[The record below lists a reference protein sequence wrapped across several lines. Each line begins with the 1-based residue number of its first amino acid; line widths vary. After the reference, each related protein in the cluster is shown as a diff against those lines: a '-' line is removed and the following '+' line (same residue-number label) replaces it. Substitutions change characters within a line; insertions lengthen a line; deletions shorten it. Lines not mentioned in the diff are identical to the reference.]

1 VGLKEEAMTRADIDE
16 AVAVLCEGG
25 VVVYPTDTL
34 YGLAAD
40 PRRPD
45 AVARLFAVKGRPK
58 GQAIPLI
65 ACDVAQAA
73 AAGELNAAASRLA
86 RAFWPGPLSIVV
98 PARDLICAEVRA
110 GDGTIAVRVPACDA
124 ARLLARAFGFCI
136 TATSANPSGQPAGT
150 SVATVAAS
158 VRRSVGLVL
167 DGGETPGGAPS
178 TLVDVR
184 ASQPRLIRPGAIAW
198 DRVLRSLE

>member
-1 VGLKEEAMTRADIDE
+1 MTEADIHE
-16 AVAVLCEGG
+16 AVAVLHDGG
-25 VVVYPTDTL
+25 VVVYPTDTF

-45 AVARLFAVKGRPK
+45 AVARLFAVKARPK

-73 AAGELNAAASRLA
+73 AAGELNTAATILA
-86 RAFWPGPLSIVV
+86 CAFWPGPLSIVV
-98 PARDLICAEVRA
+98 PARDVICAEVSA
-110 GDGTIAVRVPACDA
+110 SDGTIAVRVPACDT
-124 ARLLARAFGFCI
+124 ARQLARAFGFCI
-136 TATSANPSGQPAGT
+136 TATSANPSGQPPGT
-150 SVATVAAS
+150 SAAAVADS
-158 VRRSVGLVL
+158 MRGRVGLVL